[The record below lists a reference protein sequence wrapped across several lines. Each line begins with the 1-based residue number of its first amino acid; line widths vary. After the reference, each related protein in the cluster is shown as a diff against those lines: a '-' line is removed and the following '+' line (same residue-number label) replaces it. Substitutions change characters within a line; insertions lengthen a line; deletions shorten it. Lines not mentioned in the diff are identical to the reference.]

1 VAIVLSVFLGF
12 TVSDYPFGIFK
23 LFLPSDAPLMN
34 SGVPEGHTPR
44 TTQIM
49 ALANLKYQ
57 NTKKARDR
65 TKINLNLAL
74 GHT

>member
-1 VAIVLSVFLGF
+1 
-12 TVSDYPFGIFK
+12 
-23 LFLPSDAPLMN
+23 MN
-34 SGVPEGHTPR
+34 SGVPEGHTPG

-57 NTKKARDR
+57 NTKKKQETA
-65 TKINLNLAL
+65 TTINLNLAL